1 MSEDEFVVLLEH
13 AGILETSD
21 ENDMEF
27 MEETV
32 LREWLER
39 DGVQLFT
46 TQMTAAKR
54 NQRDSDLVVDGS
66 ASTAPTT
73 TTTATTLVGEAR
85 TRMAGH
91 ILARLLERGWIA
103 PIEFDYDED
112 ETEEWKTKLYTPRLR
127 TNEAY
132 RIYIEKDPTGCDR
145 WLAGAVLAVGD
156 AVDRTGFHLRGHE
169 LRTAGLSVGPTHPFS
184 ASHKLTACISVADA
198 LVYVCHSRQNKMEP
212 TCPRPFLYRC
222 GRGHGEFLWDSKCLM
237 TYACAWLQVAD
248 NDMKS
253 RLREKMWQDC
263 FPTCSESAK
272 QTFLSFTRPEIILYA
287 TLGLNLISNGISS
300 VPAFSR
306 ELKSMG
312 VTSADDRSIIVGFLA
327 KAFPTE

>member
-1 MSEDEFVVLLEH
+1 MVAFKMSEDEFVVLLEH

-39 DGVQLFT
+39 EGVELFT
-46 TQMTAAKR
+46 TQVVAKR
-54 NQRDSDLVVDGS
+54 EGVDTDGELAVEGVTPVAS
-66 ASTAPTT
+66 AA
-73 TTTATTLVGEAR
+73 TLVGEAR

-103 PIEFDYDED
+103 PINFDYDED

-127 TNEAY
+127 TSEAY
-132 RIYIEKDPTGCDR
+132 RIYIEKDPG
-145 WLAGAVLAVGD
+145 
-156 AVDRTGFHLRGHE
+156 
-169 LRTAGLSVGPTHPFS
+169 
-184 ASHKLTACISVADA
+184 
-198 LVYVCHSRQNKMEP
+198 
-212 TCPRPFLYRC
+212 RP
-222 GRGHGEFLWDSKCLM
+222 DDDQK
-237 TYACAWLQVAD
+237 A
-248 NDMKS
+248 

-272 QTFLSFTRPEIILYA
+272 QTFLSFKRPEIILHA

-312 VTSADDRSIIVGFLA
+312 VSSADDRSIIVGFLA
-327 KAFPTE
+327 KAFPCE

>member
-46 TQMTAAKR
+46 TQMTTAKR
-54 NQRDSDLVVDGS
+54 ECSDADLVVDGS
-66 ASTAPTT
+66 ASTAPTAT
-73 TTTATTLVGEAR
+73 ATATTLVGEAR
-85 TRMAGH
+85 MRMAGH
-91 ILARLLERGWIA
+91 ILSRLLERGWIA

-132 RIYIEKDPTGCDR
+132 RIYIEKDPTATQLTAR
-145 WLAGAVLAVGD
+145 
-156 AVDRTGFHLRGHE
+156 GFHLRAHE
-169 LRTAGLSVGPTHPFS
+169 IRHVGLPTEQDG
-184 ASHKLTACISVADA
+184 TEISPPIPV
-198 LVYVCHSRQNKMEP
+198 S
-212 TCPRPFLYRC
+212 
-222 GRGHGEFLWDSKCLM
+222 
-237 TYACAWLQVAD
+237 VAD
-248 NDMKS
+248 NDTKS

-312 VTSADDRSIIVGFLA
+312 VTSADDRSVIVGFLA

>member
-54 NQRDSDLVVDGS
+54 DQSDSDLVVDGS
-66 ASTAPTT
+66 ASTAPTAT
-73 TTTATTLVGEAR
+73 ATATTLVGEAR

-112 ETEEWKTKLYTPRLR
+112 ETEATQLTAR
-127 TNEAY
+127 
-132 RIYIEKDPTGCDR
+132 
-145 WLAGAVLAVGD
+145 
-156 AVDRTGFHLRGHE
+156 GFHLRAHE
-169 LRTAGLSVGPTHPFS
+169 LRTAGLSVGP
-184 ASHKLTACISVADA
+184 
-198 LVYVCHSRQNKMEP
+198 
-212 TCPRPFLYRC
+212 RPFLGKPWAYNTEQDGTEMPPPIPVSVRY
-222 GRGHGEFLWDSKCLM
+222 W
-237 TYACAWLQVAD
+237 TVVAD

>member
-46 TQMTAAKR
+46 TQMATPKR
-54 NQRDSDLVVDGS
+54 EQSDADLVVDGGAS
-66 ASTAPTT
+66 AAPTAT
-73 TTTATTLVGEAR
+73 ATATTLVGEAR

-112 ETEEWKTKLYTPRLR
+112 ETEVTAAWGP
-127 TNEAY
+127 
-132 RIYIEKDPTGCDR
+132 
-145 WLAGAVLAVGD
+145 AVLVH
-156 AVDRTGFHLRGHE
+156 F
-169 LRTAGLSVGPTHPFS
+169 
-184 ASHKLTACISVADA
+184 LTD
-198 LVYVCHSRQNKMEP
+198 
-212 TCPRPFLYRC
+212 
-222 GRGHGEFLWDSKCLM
+222 
-237 TYACAWLQVAD
+237 QVAD
-248 NDMKS
+248 DDLKS
-253 RLREKMWQDC
+253 RLRERMWQDC

-272 QTFLSFTRPEIILYA
+272 QTFLSFTRPEIILHA

>member
-27 MEETV
+27 MLETV
-32 LREWLER
+32 LFDWLER

-54 NQRDSDLVVDGS
+54 EQSDADLVVGGS
-66 ASTAPTT
+66 ASTGPTAT
-73 TTTATTLVGEAR
+73 ATATTLVGEAR

-91 ILARLLERGWIA
+91 ILSRLLERGWIA
-103 PIEFDYDED
+103 PIEFDYDDD
-112 ETEEWKTKLYTPRLR
+112 ETEEWKIKLYTPRLR

-132 RIYIEKDPTGCDR
+132 RIYIEKDPLKIKEATD
-145 WLAGAVLAVGD
+145 
-156 AVDRTGFHLRGHE
+156 
-169 LRTAGLSVGPTHPFS
+169 
-184 ASHKLTACISVADA
+184 LTESIDVSVA
-198 LVYVCHSRQNKMEP
+198 
-212 TCPRPFLYRC
+212 
-222 GRGHGEFLWDSKCLM
+222 
-237 TYACAWLQVAD
+237 AD
-248 NDMKS
+248 NDTKS
-253 RLREKMWQDC
+253 RMREKMWQDC
-263 FPTCSESAK
+263 FPTCSDGAK
-272 QTFLSFTRPEIILYA
+272 QIFLSFTRPEIILYA

-306 ELKSMG
+306 ELKNIG

>member
-46 TQMTAAKR
+46 TQMTTTK
-54 NQRDSDLVVDGS
+54 NDTDLVVDGS
-66 ASTAPTT
+66 ASTAPTAT
-73 TTTATTLVGEAR
+73 ATATTLVGEAR

-127 TNEAY
+127 TTEAY
-132 RIYIEKDPTGCDR
+132 RIYIEKDPTVRSTCFLLFVCD
-145 WLAGAVLAVGD
+145 LCAVWSW
-156 AVDRTGFHLRGHE
+156 RKH
-169 LRTAGLSVGPTHPFS
+169 
-184 ASHKLTACISVADA
+184 
-198 LVYVCHSRQNKMEP
+198 
-212 TCPRPFLYRC
+212 
-222 GRGHGEFLWDSKCLM
+222 
-237 TYACAWLQVAD
+237 CAAI
-248 NDMKS
+248 
-253 RLREKMWQDC
+253 
-263 FPTCSESAK
+263 P
-272 QTFLSFTRPEIILYA
+272 
-287 TLGLNLISNGISS
+287 TLG
-300 VPAFSR
+300 
-306 ELKSMG
+306 M
-312 VTSADDRSIIVGFLA
+312 
-327 KAFPTE
+327 

>member
-39 DGVQLFT
+39 DGVELFT
-46 TQMTAAKR
+46 TQMTTAKR
-54 NQRDSDLVVDGS
+54 EQRDVELVVEGS
-66 ASTAPTT
+66 ASAAPTAT
-73 TTTATTLVGEAR
+73 VTATTLVGEAR

-127 TNEAY
+127 TTEAY
-132 RIYIEKDPTGCDR
+132 RIYIEKDPG
-145 WLAGAVLAVGD
+145 
-156 AVDRTGFHLRGHE
+156 
-169 LRTAGLSVGPTHPFS
+169 
-184 ASHKLTACISVADA
+184 
-198 LVYVCHSRQNKMEP
+198 
-212 TCPRPFLYRC
+212 
-222 GRGHGEFLWDSKCLM
+222 
-237 TYACAWLQVAD
+237 VAD
-248 NDMKS
+248 NDQKS

-272 QTFLSFTRPEIILYA
+272 QTFLSFNRPEIILYA

-312 VTSADDRSIIVGFLA
+312 VSSADDRSVIVGFLA
-327 KAFPTE
+327 KAFPCE

>member
-66 ASTAPTT
+66 ASTAPTAT
-73 TTTATTLVGEAR
+73 ATATTLVGEAR

-91 ILARLLERGWIA
+91 ILARLLEKGWIA

-112 ETEEWKTKLYTPRLR
+112 ETEAWKTKLYTPRLR

-132 RIYIEKDPTGCDR
+132 RIYIEKDPTTEQDGTDMP
-145 WLAGAVLAVGD
+145 APIPV
-156 AVDRTGFHLRGHE
+156 
-169 LRTAGLSVGPTHPFS
+169 S
-184 ASHKLTACISVADA
+184 
-198 LVYVCHSRQNKMEP
+198 
-212 TCPRPFLYRC
+212 
-222 GRGHGEFLWDSKCLM
+222 
-237 TYACAWLQVAD
+237 VAD

>member
-46 TQMTAAKR
+46 TQMTATKR
-54 NQRDSDLVVDGS
+54 EQSDDLVMDGT
-66 ASTAPTT
+66 ASTAPTAT
-73 TTTATTLVGEAR
+73 ATATTLVGEAR

-103 PIEFDYDED
+103 PIEFDYEED

-132 RIYIEKDPTGCDR
+132 RIYIEKDPTATQLTTRG
-145 WLAGAVLAVGD
+145 LP
-156 AVDRTGFHLRGHE
+156 LRAHD
-169 LRTAGLSVGPTHPFS
+169 L
-184 ASHKLTACISVADA
+184 HKVKRKTR
-198 LVYVCHSRQNKMEP
+198 YQH
-212 TCPRPFLYRC
+212 PFLYR
-222 GRGHGEFLWDSKCLM
+222 
-237 TYACAWLQVAD
+237 
-248 NDMKS
+248 
-253 RLREKMWQDC
+253 
-263 FPTCSESAK
+263 
-272 QTFLSFTRPEIILYA
+272 
-287 TLGLNLISNGISS
+287 
-300 VPAFSR
+300 
-306 ELKSMG
+306 
-312 VTSADDRSIIVGFLA
+312 
-327 KAFPTE
+327 

>member
-32 LREWLER
+32 LHKWLER

-46 TQMTAAKR
+46 TQMTTAKTE
-54 NQRDSDLVVDGS
+54 QSDPDLIMDGT
-66 ASTAPTT
+66 ASTAPTI
-73 TTTATTLVGEAR
+73 TATTLVGEAR
-85 TRMAGH
+85 RRMAGH

-103 PIEFDYDED
+103 PIEFGYAED
-112 ETEEWKTKLYTPRLR
+112 ETEEWDTKLYTPRLQ

-132 RIYIEKDPTGCDR
+132 RIYIEKNPTATQLTARGLNVRSHGLRTVSLSVYSPFSTDGQDEGKTSPSISVTVPS
-145 WLAGAVLAVGD
+145 WTALD
-156 AVDRTGFHLRGHE
+156 AVANDDRKT
-169 LRTAGLSVGPTHPFS
+169 
-184 ASHKLTACISVADA
+184 
-198 LVYVCHSRQNKMEP
+198 
-212 TCPRPFLYRC
+212 
-222 GRGHGEFLWDSKCLM
+222 
-237 TYACAWLQVAD
+237 
-248 NDMKS
+248 
-253 RLREKMWQDC
+253 RLREKLWLDC
-263 FPTCSESAK
+263 FPTCSDSAK

-300 VPAFSR
+300 VRAFSR

-312 VTSADDRSIIVGFLA
+312 VSSAEDRSIIVGFLA
-327 KAFPTE
+327 NAFPTE

>member
-13 AGILETSD
+13 AGILETSE

-32 LREWLER
+32 LNEWLER

-46 TQMTAAKR
+46 TQMATVKR
-54 NQRDSDLVVDGS
+54 EQSDADLIMDGT
-66 ASTAPTT
+66 ASTASTA
-73 TTTATTLVGEAR
+73 TATTLVGEAR

-91 ILARLLERGWIA
+91 ILARLLERGWIT
-103 PIEFDYDED
+103 PIEFDYAED
-112 ETEEWKTKLYTPRLR
+112 ETEQWKTKLYTPRLR

-132 RIYIEKDPTGCDR
+132 RIYIEKDPTKGFEMTGCLSMVKTYDDVHCIKHD
-145 WLAGAVLAVGD
+145 L
-156 AVDRTGFHLRGHE
+156 
-169 LRTAGLSVGPTHPFS
+169 GLSVGPTS
-184 ASHKLTACISVADA
+184 APPLSACLEHVVTDD
-198 LVYVCHSRQNKMEP
+198 QK
-212 TCPRPFLYRC
+212 T
-222 GRGHGEFLWDSKCLM
+222 
-237 TYACAWLQVAD
+237 
-248 NDMKS
+248 
-253 RLREKMWQDC
+253 RLREKLWLDC

-312 VTSADDRSIIVGFLA
+312 VSSADDRAIIVGFLA

>member
-13 AGILETSD
+13 AGILEMSD

-46 TQMTAAKR
+46 TQMTTAR
-54 NQRDSDLVVDGS
+54 REQGDDLVVDGS
-66 ASTAPTT
+66 ASAAPTAT
-73 TTTATTLVGEAR
+73 ATATTLVGEAR

-132 RIYIEKDPTGCDR
+132 RIYIEKDPAATQLTAR
-145 WLAGAVLAVGD
+145 
-156 AVDRTGFHLRGHE
+156 GFHLRAHE
-169 LRTAGLSVGPTHPFS
+169 LRKAGLSTEPVGAEMPAAIPVS
-184 ASHKLTACISVADA
+184 
-198 LVYVCHSRQNKMEP
+198 
-212 TCPRPFLYRC
+212 
-222 GRGHGEFLWDSKCLM
+222 
-237 TYACAWLQVAD
+237 VAD

-253 RLREKMWQDC
+253 RLRERMWQDC

>member
-27 MEETV
+27 MEEAV
-32 LREWLER
+32 LFDWLER
-39 DGVQLFT
+39 DGVPLFT
-46 TQMTAAKR
+46 TQMTLPKR
-54 NQRDSDLVVDGS
+54 DQSDDLVLDGN
-66 ASTAPTT
+66 ASVAPTAT
-73 TTTATTLVGEAR
+73 ATATTLVGEAR

-91 ILARLLERGWIA
+91 ILARLLERGWIT
-103 PIEFDYDED
+103 PIEFDYYDD
-112 ETEEWKTKLYTPRLR
+112 ETENWKAKLYKPRLR
-127 TNEAY
+127 THEAY
-132 RIYIEKDPTGCDR
+132 QIYIEKDPMVTQLSTR
-145 WLAGAVLAVGD
+145 
-156 AVDRTGFHLRGHE
+156 GFRFGGQE
-169 LRTAGLSVGPTHPFS
+169 LSQVCLSKEQDDTNVPVSKTLSV
-184 ASHKLTACISVADA
+184 A
-198 LVYVCHSRQNKMEP
+198 N
-212 TCPRPFLYRC
+212 
-222 GRGHGEFLWDSKCLM
+222 
-237 TYACAWLQVAD
+237 

-263 FPTCSESAK
+263 FPTCSDSAK

>member
-46 TQMTAAKR
+46 TQMTTVKR
-54 NQRDSDLVVDGS
+54 EQGDVDVIVDGT
-66 ASTAPTT
+66 ASTAPTA
-73 TTTATTLVGEAR
+73 TATTLVGEAR

-91 ILARLLERGWIA
+91 ILARLLKRGWIA
-103 PIEFDYDED
+103 PIEFDNAED

-127 TNEAY
+127 TYEAY
-132 RIYIEKDPTGCDR
+132 RIYIEKDPTTNQDG
-145 WLAGAVLAVGD
+145 GETSTSIAV
-156 AVDRTGFHLRGHE
+156 T
-169 LRTAGLSVGPTHPFS
+169 
-184 ASHKLTACISVADA
+184 VA
-198 LVYVCHSRQNKMEP
+198 
-212 TCPRPFLYRC
+212 
-222 GRGHGEFLWDSKCLM
+222 
-237 TYACAWLQVAD
+237 
-248 NDMKS
+248 NDDQKT
-253 RLREKMWQDC
+253 RLREKLWLDC
-263 FPTCSESAK
+263 FPTCSDSAK

-312 VTSADDRSIIVGFLA
+312 VSSADDRSIIVGFLA

>member
-46 TQMTAAKR
+46 TQMTTVKR
-54 NQRDSDLVVDGS
+54 EQGDVDVIVDGT
-66 ASTAPTT
+66 ASTAPTA
-73 TTTATTLVGEAR
+73 TATTLVGEAR

-91 ILARLLERGWIA
+91 ILARLLKRGWIA
-103 PIEFDYDED
+103 PIEFDNAED

-127 TNEAY
+127 TYEAY
-132 RIYIEKDPTGCDR
+132 RIYIEKDPTLTARGLNLC
-145 WLAGAVLAVGD
+145 AHG
-156 AVDRTGFHLRGHE
+156 LRKV
-169 LRTAGLSVGPTHPFS
+169 GLSTNQDGGETSTSIAVT
-184 ASHKLTACISVADA
+184 VA
-198 LVYVCHSRQNKMEP
+198 
-212 TCPRPFLYRC
+212 
-222 GRGHGEFLWDSKCLM
+222 
-237 TYACAWLQVAD
+237 
-248 NDMKS
+248 NDDQKT
-253 RLREKMWQDC
+253 RLREKLWLDC
-263 FPTCSESAK
+263 FPTCSDSAK

-312 VTSADDRSIIVGFLA
+312 VSSADDRSIIVGFLA

>member
-39 DGVQLFT
+39 DGVELFT

-54 NQRDSDLVVDGS
+54 EQNDAELLVEGGAS
-66 ASTAPTT
+66 AAAPTVT
-73 TTTATTLVGEAR
+73 ATATTLVGEAR

-91 ILARLLERGWIA
+91 ILARLLERRWIA
-103 PIEFDYDED
+103 PVEFDYDGD

-127 TNEAY
+127 TTEAY
-132 RIYIEKDPTGCDR
+132 RIYIEKDP
-145 WLAGAVLAVGD
+145 GATQLSVRGI
-156 AVDRTGFHLRGHE
+156 TLRGQGQG
-169 LRTAGLSVGPTHPFS
+169 LRRVGLS
-184 ASHKLTACISVADA
+184 
-198 LVYVCHSRQNKMEP
+198 MEP
-212 TCPRPFLYRC
+212 DRAEMPPAIPV
-222 GRGHGEFLWDSKCLM
+222 S
-237 TYACAWLQVAD
+237 VAD
-248 NDMKS
+248 NDQKS

-272 QTFLSFTRPEIILYA
+272 QTFLSFNRPEIILYA

-312 VTSADDRSIIVGFLA
+312 VSSADDRSVIVGFLA
-327 KAFPTE
+327 KAFPIE

>member
-46 TQMTAAKR
+46 TQMTTTK
-54 NQRDSDLVVDGS
+54 NDTDLVVDGS
-66 ASTAPTT
+66 ASTAPTAT
-73 TTTATTLVGEAR
+73 ATATTLVGEAR

-127 TNEAY
+127 TTEAY
-132 RIYIEKDPTGCDR
+132 RIYIEKDPTATQLTAR
-145 WLAGAVLAVGD
+145 
-156 AVDRTGFHLRGHE
+156 GFHLCAHE
-169 LRTAGLSVGPTHPFS
+169 LRKVGLSTEQDGAEMPAPIPVT
-184 ASHKLTACISVADA
+184 
-198 LVYVCHSRQNKMEP
+198 
-212 TCPRPFLYRC
+212 
-222 GRGHGEFLWDSKCLM
+222 
-237 TYACAWLQVAD
+237 VAD

>member
-46 TQMTAAKR
+46 TQMTTAKR
-54 NQRDSDLVVDGS
+54 EQSDGDLVVDGNAS
-66 ASTAPTT
+66 AASTATATVP
-73 TTTATTLVGEAR
+73 ATTLVGEAR

-132 RIYIEKDPTGCDR
+132 RIYIEKDPAT
-145 WLAGAVLAVGD
+145 
-156 AVDRTGFHLRGHE
+156 E
-169 LRTAGLSVGPTHPFS
+169 P
-184 ASHKLTACISVADA
+184 VAA
-198 LVYVCHSRQNKMEP
+198 EMPAAIPVS
-212 TCPRPFLYRC
+212 
-222 GRGHGEFLWDSKCLM
+222 
-237 TYACAWLQVAD
+237 VAD

-253 RLREKMWQDC
+253 QLREKMWQDC

>member
-13 AGILETSD
+13 AGILETSE

-32 LREWLER
+32 LNEWLER

-46 TQMTAAKR
+46 TQMTTVKR
-54 NQRDSDLVVDGS
+54 EQSDADLIMDGT
-66 ASTAPTT
+66 ASTVSTA
-73 TTTATTLVGEAR
+73 TATTLVGEAR

-91 ILARLLERGWIA
+91 ILARLLERGWIT
-103 PIEFDYDED
+103 PIEFDYAED
-112 ETEEWKTKLYTPRLR
+112 ETEQWKTKLYTPRLR

-132 RIYIEKDPTGCDR
+132 RIYIEKDPTATQ
-145 WLAGAVLAVGD
+145 LTA
-156 AVDRTGFHLRGHE
+156 RGLNLHPHG
-169 LRTAGLSVGPTHPFS
+169 LCTVGLSVGPTPNFPLS
-184 ASHKLTACISVADA
+184 A
-198 LVYVCHSRQNKMEP
+198 
-212 TCPRPFLYRC
+212 
-222 GRGHGEFLWDSKCLM
+222 CLEHVV
-237 TYACAWLQVAD
+237 TDDQ
-248 NDMKS
+248 KT
-253 RLREKMWQDC
+253 RLREKLWLDC

-312 VTSADDRSIIVGFLA
+312 VSSADDRAIIVGFLA

>member
-46 TQMTAAKR
+46 TQMTTTK
-54 NQRDSDLVVDGS
+54 NDTDLVVDGN
-66 ASTAPTT
+66 ASTAPTAT
-73 TTTATTLVGEAR
+73 ATATTLVGEAR

-103 PIEFDYDED
+103 PIEFDYEED

-127 TNEAY
+127 TTEAY
-132 RIYIEKDPTGCDR
+132 RIYIEKDPTATQLTAR
-145 WLAGAVLAVGD
+145 
-156 AVDRTGFHLRGHE
+156 GFHLRAHE
-169 LRTAGLSVGPTHPFS
+169 LRKVGLSVGPYAHPFS
-184 ASHKLTACISVADA
+184 KPWACFSCWFLM
-198 LVYVCHSRQNKMEP
+198 LVTEQDGAEMPPPVPVS
-212 TCPRPFLYRC
+212 
-222 GRGHGEFLWDSKCLM
+222 
-237 TYACAWLQVAD
+237 VAD

>member
-46 TQMTAAKR
+46 TQMTTAKR
-54 NQRDSDLVVDGS
+54 EQSDGDLVVDGNAS
-66 ASTAPTT
+66 AASTATATVP
-73 TTTATTLVGEAR
+73 ATTLVGEAR

-132 RIYIEKDPTGCDR
+132 RIYIEKDPAATQLTARGY
-145 WLAGAVLAVGD
+145 
-156 AVDRTGFHLRGHE
+156 HLRAHE
-169 LRTAGLSVGPTHPFS
+169 LRKAGLSTEP
-184 ASHKLTACISVADA
+184 VAA
-198 LVYVCHSRQNKMEP
+198 EMPAAIPVS
-212 TCPRPFLYRC
+212 
-222 GRGHGEFLWDSKCLM
+222 
-237 TYACAWLQVAD
+237 VAD

-253 RLREKMWQDC
+253 QLREKMWQDC

>member
-27 MEETV
+27 VEETV

-46 TQMTAAKR
+46 TQVTTVKR
-54 NQRDSDLVVDGS
+54 EQSDADLVVDG
-66 ASTAPTT
+66 AVPTAAPTA
-73 TTTATTLVGEAR
+73 TATAATLVGEAR

-103 PIEFDYDED
+103 AIEFDYNEDVDEEDED
-112 ETEEWKTKLYTPRLR
+112 ENEDEEDEAEEWKPKLFTPRLR
-127 TNEAY
+127 TYEAY
-132 RIYIEKDPTGCDR
+132 RIYIEKDMTATQ
-145 WLAGAVLAVGD
+145 LATRRFQLRAHDLHDAGVSADQDVG
-156 AVDRTGFHLRGHE
+156 E
-169 LRTAGLSVGPTHPFS
+169 M
-184 ASHKLTACISVADA
+184 ASSMRLTMAD
-198 LVYVCHSRQNKMEP
+198 SDQK
-212 TCPRPFLYRC
+212 T
-222 GRGHGEFLWDSKCLM
+222 
-237 TYACAWLQVAD
+237 
-248 NDMKS
+248 
-253 RLREKMWQDC
+253 RLREKLWQDC
-263 FPTCSESAK
+263 FPTCSDSAK
-272 QTFLSFTRPEIILYA
+272 HTFLSFTRPEIILYA

-312 VTSADDRSIIVGFLA
+312 VSSADDRSIIVGFLA

>member
-39 DGVQLFT
+39 DGVELFT

-54 NQRDSDLVVDGS
+54 EQRDVELVVEGS
-66 ASTAPTT
+66 ASAAPTAT
-73 TTTATTLVGEAR
+73 VTATTLVGEAR

-112 ETEEWKTKLYTPRLR
+112 EDETEEWKTKLYTPRLR
-127 TNEAY
+127 TTEAY
-132 RIYIEKDPTGCDR
+132 RIYIEKDPG
-145 WLAGAVLAVGD
+145 
-156 AVDRTGFHLRGHE
+156 
-169 LRTAGLSVGPTHPFS
+169 
-184 ASHKLTACISVADA
+184 
-198 LVYVCHSRQNKMEP
+198 
-212 TCPRPFLYRC
+212 
-222 GRGHGEFLWDSKCLM
+222 
-237 TYACAWLQVAD
+237 VAD
-248 NDMKS
+248 NDQKS

-272 QTFLSFTRPEIILYA
+272 QTFLSFNRPEIILYA

-312 VTSADDRSIIVGFLA
+312 VSSADDRSVIVGFLA
-327 KAFPTE
+327 KAFPCE

>member
-21 ENDMEF
+21 ENNMEF

-32 LREWLER
+32 LHEWLER

-46 TQMTAAKR
+46 TQMTTAKTE
-54 NQRDSDLVVDGS
+54 QSDPDLIMDGTASS
-66 ASTAPTT
+66 ASII
-73 TTTATTLVGEAR
+73 TATTLVGEAR
-85 TRMAGH
+85 RRMAGH

-103 PIEFDYDED
+103 PIEFGYTED
-112 ETEEWKTKLYTPRLR
+112 ETEEWDTKLYTPRLR

-132 RIYIEKDPTGCDR
+132 RIYIEKDPTATQ
-145 WLAGAVLAVGD
+145 LTA
-156 AVDRTGFHLRGHE
+156 RGLDVHSHG
-169 LRTAGLSVGPTHPFS
+169 LRTVSLSVYSSTEGQDDGETS
-184 ASHKLTACISVADA
+184 TSISV
-198 LVYVCHSRQNKMEP
+198 
-212 TCPRPFLYRC
+212 T
-222 GRGHGEFLWDSKCLM
+222 
-237 TYACAWLQVAD
+237 VA
-248 NDMKS
+248 NDDRKT
-253 RLREKMWQDC
+253 RLREKLWLDC
-263 FPTCSESAK
+263 FPTCSDSAK

-312 VTSADDRSIIVGFLA
+312 VSSAEDRSIIVGFLA

>member
-54 NQRDSDLVVDGS
+54 DQSDSDLVVDGS
-66 ASTAPTT
+66 ASTAPTAT
-73 TTTATTLVGEAR
+73 ATATTLVGEAR

-132 RIYIEKDPTGCDR
+132 RIYIEKDPTATQLTAR
-145 WLAGAVLAVGD
+145 
-156 AVDRTGFHLRGHE
+156 GFHLRAHE
-169 LRTAGLSVGPTHPFS
+169 LRTAGLSTEQDGTEMPPPIPVS
-184 ASHKLTACISVADA
+184 
-198 LVYVCHSRQNKMEP
+198 
-212 TCPRPFLYRC
+212 
-222 GRGHGEFLWDSKCLM
+222 
-237 TYACAWLQVAD
+237 VAD